1 MFNGAYGCF
10 CDEEYSNQNREIKS
24 LKQKLNTIDNEIL
37 KHKIKFENMK
47 NILTGE
53 ITKFLDRYSYY
64 MDLLNYIQ
72 PIEIHHEIHRFIEGH
87 LDFIKSNLMKAKM
100 RNQMLINDLIN
111 DIYKKNLI
119 LQNLIIKIE
128 YTEKLIEICNRY
140 QTAKNQLGLN
150 EYNINKN
157 YNKIYSNDSKKRNY
171 FKIGLN
177 LNSFYNDSNDW
188 LNGTESSK
196 WIKAYHGIGRHI
208 INDNIEMK
216 NIIDRIKKIGLKNGK
231 TNVHQNCND
240 INHPGNKVGIGVYVT
255 PDFNIAQN
263 YAGKITE
270 NNEPAYVIAE
280 LRVRKD
286 SIRQCDCIEAR
297 NYWVLNG
304 NINEIK
310 VVN

>member
-1 MFNGAYGCF
+1 
-10 CDEEYSNQNREIKS
+10 
-24 LKQKLNTIDNEIL
+24 
-37 KHKIKFENMK
+37 
-47 NILTGE
+47 
-53 ITKFLDRYSYY
+53 
-64 MDLLNYIQ
+64 
-72 PIEIHHEIHRFIEGH
+72 
-87 LDFIKSNLMKAKM
+87 
-100 RNQMLINDLIN
+100 MLINDLIN
-111 DIYKKNLI
+111 KIYKKNLI
-119 LQNLIIKIE
+119 LQNLFIKIQ

-140 QTAKNQLGLN
+140 ETAIKQLGLN

-177 LNSFYNDSNDW
+177 LNSFYKDSNDW
-188 LNGTESSK
+188 LNGRESSK

-208 INDNIEMK
+208 NNDNIEMK

-231 TNVHQNCND
+231 NNVHKNCND

-263 YAGKITE
+263 YAGIITE

-280 LRVRKD
+280 VRVRKD
-286 SIRQCDCIEAR
+286 SIRKCDCIDAK

-304 NINEIK
+304 NIDEIK
-310 VVN
+310 VVNILYKKVSD

>member
-1 MFNGAYGCF
+1 MGCSNGAYGCF
-10 CDEEYSNQNREIKS
+10 CDEEYSNQNKEIDS
-24 LKQKLNTIDNEIL
+24 LKQKLNKIDKEIL
-37 KHKIKFENMK
+37 KRTVEFKILK
-47 NILTGE
+47 NILSGE
-53 ITKFLDRYSYY
+53 ITKFSDHYY
-64 MDLLNYIQ
+64 HYIDLLNNIQ

-87 LDFIKSNLMKAKM
+87 LDLIKSKLLKAKM

-140 QTAKNQLGLN
+140 QTAKKQLGLN
-150 EYNINKN
+150 EYNINNN

-177 LNSFYNDSNDW
+177 LNSFYQDSNDW
-188 LNGTESSK
+188 LNGRESSK
-196 WIKAYHGIGRHI
+196 WIKAYHGIGRHT
-208 INDNIEMK
+208 NDNIEMK

-280 LRVRKD
+280 LRFRKD

-297 NYWVLNG
+297 NYWVLSL
-304 NINEIK
+304 I
-310 VVN
+310 